1 MIPSI
6 PSLYELKLHKV
17 YNVSGLNDLLF
28 PFYYFQIMNNYI
40 FFLIFHD
47 FESIGEALITSMSP
61 SLKFYQIGFFGHA
74 LFMFL

>member
-1 MIPSI
+1 MKEIFFVLAIVFVSMIPSI

-40 FFLIFHD
+40 FF
-47 FESIGEALITSMSP
+47 
-61 SLKFYQIGFFGHA
+61 
-74 LFMFL
+74 